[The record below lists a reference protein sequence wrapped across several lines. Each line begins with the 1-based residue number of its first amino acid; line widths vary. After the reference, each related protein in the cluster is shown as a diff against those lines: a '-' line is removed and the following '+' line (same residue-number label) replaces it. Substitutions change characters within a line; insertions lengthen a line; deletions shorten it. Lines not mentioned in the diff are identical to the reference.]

1 MLKDIH
7 EDGVWNWNRL
17 ATHVPTIYRL
27 KAASL
32 LLNGDIDDEIVRVL
46 LKGESMIV

>member
-1 MLKDIH
+1 M
-7 EDGVWNWNRL
+7 
-17 ATHVPTIYRL
+17 IYRL

-46 LKGESMIV
+46 LKGESMIVWYYFSLLVARCLVDYP